1 MWRILIKEIYCHQGS
16 SSSRVTNPEPLT
28 ISPFQV
34 SMRPLGPLTRL
45 RYVLPWFARVPS
57 ISNIADY
64 PSRQL
69 EHPLLVKDTMVP
81 QEEVGRSFEE
91 SLTFLKGALTPP

>member
-1 MWRILIKEIYCHQGS
+1 MVYIDTEGSKFSLIKGYSTSKAITAVCALAATTLDAH
-16 SSSRVTNPEPLT
+16 
-28 ISPFQV
+28 F
-34 SMRPLGPLTRL
+34 
-45 RYVLPWFARVPS
+45 VLPWFARVPS

-81 QEEVGRSFEE
+81 QEEIRRSFEE
-91 SLTFLKGALTPP
+91 SLAFLKGALAPP